1 MLGDTGQVVPGDGRA
16 TEPHTGLIGVGRLR
30 QRMDSQLLSDDL
42 AEQIVTTARTA
53 TGDSLR
59 SVTYFTRSNF
69 EQLYLREDL
78 ERDADLN
85 TFVGHEW
92 RGFRDTRNAYQSDSE
107 LGEYRYTV
115 RAFSNG
121 YLLRVTAER
130 AGILV
135 TTDGLQ
141 IQAYEDVA
149 DAIEK
154 MLAEDPTRS

>member
-1 MLGDTGQVVPGDGRA
+1 
-16 TEPHTGLIGVGRLR
+16 VGRLR
-30 QRMDSQLLSDDL
+30 GGMAQLLSDDL
-42 AEQIVTTARTA
+42 ADQIVTTARTA

-59 SVTYFTRSNF
+59 SVTYFTRSDF

-92 RGFRDTRNAYQSDSE
+92 RGFRDTSNAYQTSE
-107 LGEYRYTV
+107 LGEYKFTV
-115 RAFSNG
+115 RAFTNG
-121 YLLRVTAER
+121 YLLRVTGER
-130 AGILV
+130 SGVLI

-141 IQAYEDVA
+141 MQSYEEIA

-154 MLAEDPTRS
+154 MLAEDPTRN